1 MHIRHTGKL
10 VTRALFSIVVFG
22 LVFSPQLALAEIS
35 VDSYCQLSIQSMQ
48 QEISNFEQLIVLANQ
63 YKDDPETLAH
73 REKVK
78 KLQFDQAK
86 NTLFSSFGTTA
97 EEYVAYMGKNG
108 REVEAYLDANGDIK
122 QQIDDLSA
130 QINSLL
136 EEYESLKGSGEPL
149 PLP

>member
-1 MHIRHTGKL
+1 
-10 VTRALFSIVVFG
+10 
-22 LVFSPQLALAEIS
+22 
-35 VDSYCQLSIQSMQ
+35 
-48 QEISNFEQLIVLANQ
+48 
-63 YKDDPETLAH
+63 
-73 REKVK
+73 VK

-108 REVEAYLDANGDIK
+108 REVGAYLDANGDIK

-136 EEYESLKGSGEPL
+136 EEYESLKGSGEPAPPPVLFLCLRL
-149 PLP
+149 PRLMPAL